1 MVADHEIPAR
11 LVVAVCRAERLFPYD
26 PMGGFYILENIRG
39 RCHGCHNA
47 KTKVEDGQDW
57 SAALDA
63 LLMPF
68 RKK

>member
-1 MVADHEIPAR
+1 
-11 LVVAVCRAERLFPYD
+11 
-26 PMGGFYILENIRG
+26 MGGFYILENIRG